1 MKSSSASDG
10 KHRTKKLERQIQEVV
25 ARSIS
30 RDLKDEMPYLVT
42 VSRVQVQ
49 GDFKSAKVFISVLAP
64 GEDEVALKKNA
75 ARFLQKNAGLIQEDL
90 DHELKLRFC
99 PKLTFLVD
107 ESLEKVLKVEGL
119 LDDLRKKRD

>member
-1 MKSSSASDG
+1 MKSENDG

-75 ARFLQKNAGLIQEDL
+75 ARFLQKNAGVLQEDL

-99 PKLTFLVD
+99 PKLTFLPD

-119 LDDLRKKRD
+119 LADLQKKGK